1 MNIISNTHTTQS
13 VPNAQKI
20 LLGKNPNAS
29 IMFFAI
35 WLITF
40 MVSIKT
46 IDTFFAFRLPE
57 TGLFSFVIIR
67 ALSILISSGIFFLI
81 AWYGVKSVKTKI
93 INPKKIAFNMAVIL
107 AFVEIIVGL
116 SKMAYLTIPDNAI
129 VRLLLLIAF
138 YLFVGIYFLLGIW
151 AEKNFRQPENF

>member
-1 MNIISNTHTTQS
+1 MDSTHNTHTTQS
-13 VPNAQKI
+13 VPNAPKI
-20 LLGKNPNAS
+20 LLGKNPQAS
-29 IMFFAI
+29 IMTFAI
-35 WLITF
+35 FFITC

-46 IDTFFAFRLPE
+46 MDTFFAFRLPE

-81 AWYGVKSVKTKI
+81 VWYGVKSVKTKI
-93 INPKKIAFNMAVIL
+93 INPKKIAFNMAIIL
-107 AFVEIIVGL
+107 AFVEIVVGV
-116 SKMAYLTIPDNAI
+116 SKIAYLTIPDNAI

>member
-1 MNIISNTHTTQS
+1 MNATNTHTTKS
-13 VPNAQKI
+13 VPNAPKI
-20 LLGKNPNAS
+20 LLGKNPQAT
-29 IMFFAI
+29 IMTFAI
-35 WLITF
+35 FFITC
-40 MVSIKT
+40 MVSIKI

-81 AWYGVKSVKTKI
+81 VWYGVKSVKTKI

-107 AFVEIIVGL
+107 AFVEIVVGL

>member
-1 MNIISNTHTTQS
+1 MDTTHNTHTTQS

-20 LLGKNPNAS
+20 LLGKNPQAS
-29 IMFFAI
+29 IITFAI
-35 WLITF
+35 FFITC

-81 AWYGVKSVKTKI
+81 VWYGVKSVKTKI
-93 INPKKIAFNMAVIL
+93 INPQKIAFNMAIIF
-107 AFVEIIVGL
+107 AFVEVVTGL
-116 SKMAYLTIPDNAI
+116 SKIAYLTIPDNAI

>member
-1 MNIISNTHTTQS
+1 MNATNTHTTKS
-13 VPNAQKI
+13 VPNAPKI
-20 LLGKNPNAS
+20 LLGKNLQAS
-29 IMFFAI
+29 IMTFAI
-35 WLITF
+35 FFITC

-81 AWYGVKSVKTKI
+81 VWYGVKSVKTKI
-93 INPKKIAFNMAVIL
+93 INPKKIALNMAVIL
-107 AFVEIIVGL
+107 AFVEIVVGV
-116 SKMAYLTIPDNAI
+116 SKMAYLTIPNHAI

>member
-1 MNIISNTHTTQS
+1 MNVISNTHTTKS

-20 LLGKNPNAS
+20 LLGKNPQAT
-29 IMFFAI
+29 IMTFAI
-35 WLITF
+35 FFITC

-46 IDTFFAFRLPE
+46 IDIFFAFRLPE
-57 TGLFSFVIIR
+57 TDLFSFFMIR
-67 ALSILISSGIFFLI
+67 ALSVLISSGIFFLI
-81 AWYGVKSVKTKI
+81 AWYGLKLSNTI
-93 INPKKIAFNMAVIL
+93 TNPKKMAFNMAVIL
-107 AFVEIIVGL
+107 AFVEICGGV

>member
-1 MNIISNTHTTQS
+1 MDSTHNTHTTQS

-20 LLGKNPNAS
+20 LLGKNPQAT
-29 IMFFAI
+29 IMTFAI
-35 WLITF
+35 FFITC

-81 AWYGVKSVKTKI
+81 VWYGVKSVKTKI
-93 INPKKIAFNMAVIL
+93 INPKKIAFNMAIIF
-107 AFVEIIVGL
+107 AFVEVVTGL
-116 SKMAYLTIPDNAI
+116 SKIAYLTIPDNAI

>member
-1 MNIISNTHTTQS
+1 MNATNTHTTKS
-13 VPNAQKI
+13 VPNAPKI
-20 LLGKNPNAS
+20 LLGKNPQAS
-29 IMFFAI
+29 IMTFAI
-35 WLITF
+35 FFITC

-67 ALSILISSGIFFLI
+67 SLSILISSGIFFLI
-81 AWYGVKSVKTKI
+81 VWYGVKSVKTKI
-93 INPKKIAFNMAVIL
+93 INPKKIAFNMAIIF

>member
-1 MNIISNTHTTQS
+1 MDTTHNTHTTQS

-20 LLGKNPNAS
+20 LLGKNPNAT
-29 IMFFAI
+29 IMTFAI

-57 TGLFSFVIIR
+57 TGLFSFFMIR
-67 ALSILISSGIFFLI
+67 ALSILISSGVFFLI
-81 AWYGVKSVKTKI
+81 AWYGMKSVKTKI
-93 INPKKIAFNMAVIL
+93 INPKKMAFNMAVIL
-107 AFVEIIVGL
+107 AFVEIGAGFG
-116 SKMAYLTIPDNAI
+116 KMAYLTIPDNAI

-138 YLFVGIYFLLGIW
+138 YLFVGICFLLGIW
-151 AEKNFRQPENF
+151 AEKNFRQPEK